1 MWSKCGGSHI
11 RSERVPPRR
20 GVWAA
25 ARVLRVAE
33 ASPAAPMAT
42 NCRRDTMVRSFS
54 VGEAACLFC
63 GGRISPL
70 VDERSDQPRPA
81 RLMRGAPSRPR
92 VSLEVLV
99 EEDQIPP
106 VWIFLELA
114 DGSVD
119 GPPPRLLARED

>member
-25 ARVLRVAE
+25 TRVLRAAE
-33 ASPAAPMAT
+33 ASPAAPRAT
-42 NCRRDTMVRSFS
+42 NCRRDTMVRSLS
-54 VGEAACLFC
+54 VREATWLFC
-63 GGRISPL
+63 GSRLSPL
-70 VDERSDQPRPA
+70 VDEGGDQPCPA
-81 RLMRGAPSRPR
+81 RLMRGAQSRPR
-92 VSLEVLV
+92 VSVEVLV

-119 GPPPRLLARED
+119 GP